1 MDAADYTCSETLKH
15 VHREIGYSC
24 LRSMIIYDAR
34 HFGNWK
40 LVSLGTTAGH
50 DRLVSQALLG
60 WHRWLCYR
68 ILQYYT
74 SNSTSTLREVQHP
87 NIDTTT
93 AFSLSYSTART
104 ASGLDNQH
112 VRVPDPR
119 ASAVVRWMRTLRTW
133 LRHTGQYTFHLRRRH
148 WADLAAIRSEPSAYW
163 GLLDIYQTRL
173 PSVAGPWATHSTS
186 SLQVLSLAK
195 SRWARD
201 SAMMMS
207 FWQTWSAWV
216 IALIALFPSRGRRI
230 RLTTKHLTWTASTDH
245 SAFTCRAN

>member
-1 MDAADYTCSETLKH
+1 
-15 VHREIGYSC
+15 
-24 LRSMIIYDAR
+24 MIIYDAR
-34 HFGNWK
+34 HVGNSK
-40 LVSLGTTAGH
+40 LVFLGTTAGH
-50 DRLVSQALLG
+50 DGRVSQTPRG
-60 WHRWLCYR
+60 WHWWLCYR
-68 ILQYYT
+68 IPQYCT
-74 SNSTSTLREVQHP
+74 SNSPSTLREVQHP

-93 AFSLSYSTART
+93 GFSLSYSTART

-119 ASAVVRWMRTLRTW
+119 VSAVVRSMRTLRTW
-133 LRHTGQYTFHLRRRH
+133 LRHTGQYTFCLCRRH
-148 WADLAAIRSEPSAYW
+148 WADLAAIRSEPSAYE
-163 GLLDIYQTRL
+163 GMLDSYQTGL
-173 PSVAGPWATHSTS
+173 PSVAGPWATHLTS

-230 RLTTKHLTWTASTDH
+230 RPTTKHLTWTVSTDH
-245 SAFTCRAN
+245 STFTCRAN

>member
-1 MDAADYTCSETLKH
+1 VRRDSWLCPETLPQTLFASISLDKSAVVRNQLHYIMYENSKCEKLEPHFGMSHGFQSQLNQSTLHLLASPRQLYRDPSLVHSSATCSRDDNNDNHLTRCLCRQIRRSALAGTQPTTLALRLKH

-34 HFGNWK
+34 HFEKSK

-50 DRLVSQALLG
+50 DGCVSQALLG
-60 WHRWLCYR
+60 WHWWLCYR

-74 SNSTSTLREVQHP
+74 SNSLSTPREVHHP

-119 ASAVVRWMRTLRTW
+119 ASAVVR
-133 LRHTGQYTFHLRRRH
+133 
-148 WADLAAIRSEPSAYW
+148 
-163 GLLDIYQTRL
+163 
-173 PSVAGPWATHSTS
+173 
-186 SLQVLSLAK
+186 
-195 SRWARD
+195 
-201 SAMMMS
+201 
-207 FWQTWSAWV
+207 
-216 IALIALFPSRGRRI
+216 
-230 RLTTKHLTWTASTDH
+230 
-245 SAFTCRAN
+245 